1 MFMHYLALL
10 LEKVADLFPLSMKLG
25 GFSLLVHQIV
35 HQRKIFHL
43 ESRRHVQWQWL
54 VFEQAEL
61 TMAVFRSTYL
71 LNFDKVDLS
80 SLV

>member
-1 MFMHYLALL
+1 MHYLALF
-10 LEKVADLFPLSMKLG
+10 LEKVADLFPLSMKLD

-35 HQRKIFHL
+35 HQREIFHL

-54 VFEQAEL
+54 VFEQAEM
-61 TMAVFRSTYL
+61 TMAGFRSTYL
-71 LNFDKVDLS
+71 LNFDKVHLS